1 MSNGELN
8 EVCREDFRE
17 QLKMDA
23 YEEQLLR
30 SDIDYAYEKMGL
42 EDINISV
49 HKLIADM
56 ESLGYYLEYSDVLE
70 YLKELWWLTMNLKPL
85 YGDA

>member
-1 MSNGELN
+1 MSNE
-8 EVCREDFRE
+8 EFDEICKEDFR
-17 QLKMDA
+17 QSMIQDS

-30 SDIDYAYEKMGL
+30 SDIDYAYGKLGL

-70 YLKELWWLTMNLKPL
+70 YLKEL
-85 YGDA
+85 

>member
-1 MSNGELN
+1 MTNEELE
-8 EVCREDFRE
+8 EVCKEDFRE

-42 EDINISV
+42 EDISISV

-56 ESLGYYLEYSDVLE
+56 ESLGYYLEYSDVLD
-70 YLKELWWLTMNLKPL
+70 YLKEL
-85 YGDA
+85 